1 MMVERYMSSA
11 EQLEGSKVTR
21 GDRDKMWIIRR
32 GPIQVAPSLV
42 SSAA

>member
-1 MMVERYMSSA
+1 MSSA
-11 EQLEGSKVTR
+11 EQGSKVTR

-32 GPIQVAPSLV
+32 GSIQVAPSLV